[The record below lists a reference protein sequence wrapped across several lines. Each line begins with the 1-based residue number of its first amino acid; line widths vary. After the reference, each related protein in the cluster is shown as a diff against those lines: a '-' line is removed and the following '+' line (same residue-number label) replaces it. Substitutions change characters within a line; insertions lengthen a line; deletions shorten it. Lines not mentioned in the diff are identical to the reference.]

1 MTGLRAKNFS
11 WVKTCAIQ
19 NGIRKACRNDDGI
32 ALLPPPPSHPSRVDE
47 RQSRPDAA
55 AARAER
61 HHPARKRTIPTLVVE
76 RGRIDAVRGQAALP
90 AGTISRTRQKPQSDA
105 VEAASDNLDPK
116 IRMFISKRFV

>member
-1 MTGLRAKNFS
+1 MIGLRAKNFS

-61 HHPARKRTIPTLVVE
+61 HHPARKRTIPPSLLSE
-76 RGRIDAVRGQAALP
+76 AGSMPYAVGLLCLP
-90 AGTISRTRQKPQSDA
+90 AGFRERDRSPKVTLSRPLQTT
-105 VEAASDNLDPK
+105 
-116 IRMFISKRFV
+116 